1 MFLLGVIDIPM
12 AEGSVGD
19 RYRVSI
25 TYWLIYLNRQ
35 QISTDFKFAFALRVD
50 CGVSLD
56 AHVYLF
62 YFLFYLYSEHFE
74 NALQDF
80 CDNVNDVKVFCD

>member
-1 MFLLGVIDIPM
+1 MTFSNAMFLLGVIDIPM

-35 QISTDFKFAFALRVD
+35 QISTDFKF
-50 CGVSLD
+50 
-56 AHVYLF
+56 
-62 YFLFYLYSEHFE
+62 
-74 NALQDF
+74 
-80 CDNVNDVKVFCD
+80 